1 MLPPSHSRPGLVDW
15 WVQWGVP
22 ARMDGTALL
31 HIGARCDNTGL
42 GEILLKARADP
53 NAPDHADVSHM
64 FVQRRHL

>member
-1 MLPPSHSRPGLVDW
+1 
-15 WVQWGVP
+15 
-22 ARMDGTALL
+22 MDGTALL